1 MTLPEQ
7 VITTEPVWSVIL
19 VLAIGLA
26 GTLYCVYTILK
37 ISNEEMN
44 KQSALAFKTMTAFL
58 LPLASKVI
66 DAAIAKIPDDA
77 ELGEK
82 LIDICLH
89 ILGKAVKLTKTD
101 ADDKLLEAV
110 SKAIRNREDA

>member
-44 KQSALAFKTMTAFL
+44 K
-58 LPLASKVI
+58 
-66 DAAIAKIPDDA
+66 
-77 ELGEK
+77 
-82 LIDICLH
+82 
-89 ILGKAVKLTKTD
+89 
-101 ADDKLLEAV
+101 
-110 SKAIRNREDA
+110 